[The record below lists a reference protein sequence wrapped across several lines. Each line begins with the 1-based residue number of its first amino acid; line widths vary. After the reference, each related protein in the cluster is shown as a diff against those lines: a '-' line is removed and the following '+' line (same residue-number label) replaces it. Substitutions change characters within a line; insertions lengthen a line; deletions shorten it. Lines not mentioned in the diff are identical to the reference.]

1 MHLAPSQAR
10 QWILV
15 TVVTQTHPTFAWPS
29 TPTTTSPFNETEGE
43 KDGGKRREQQ
53 SDHRERGGVGWGGC
67 RWREQVVNIT
77 EQQELQLKIFTCV
90 HRVNEQQCVISN
102 SDTDSENHCNMRL
115 LEHAPEQKV
124 GISLAC
130 Y

>member
-53 SDHRERGGVGWGGC
+53 SDHRERGGVGWGG
-67 RWREQVVNIT
+67 
-77 EQQELQLKIFTCV
+77 LQMERTSGKH
-90 HRVNEQQCVISN
+90 HRAARATI
-102 SDTDSENHCNMRL
+102 
-115 LEHAPEQKV
+115 
-124 GISLAC
+124 
-130 Y
+130 